1 MGCDLAYY
9 LNHDFSDMTPQGFLR
24 EFKKRIKP
32 LNVIFTGFE
41 GTPYTDIS
49 KACIEDGWMFYCYDE
64 DYETA
69 FIIVHCFNMRLY
81 LNGRPCGWDI
91 TINEKTI
98 ELSVDD
104 DELSFSPNRSW
115 RSFIESYRE
124 NTIPDIEKRINK
136 LLKEIK
142 EFILPV
148 FHSTK
153 MIAIGDQ
160 GDYQEFE
167 LDMENGKTLDEAL
180 QNEKVNKDYN
190 VKICKHGCSEHF
202 TYKDRLELPVWM
214 CEFEELKN
222 IG

>member
-1 MGCDLAYY
+1 MGCDIAYY
-9 LNHDFSDMTPQGFLR
+9 LDHDFSDMTPQGFLR
-24 EFKKRIKP
+24 EFNKRIKP

-69 FIIVHCFNMRLY
+69 FTIGHCFNMRLY

-104 DELSFSPNRSW
+104 DELSFSPNRRW
-115 RSFIESYRE
+115 RSFTESYRE
-124 NTIPDIEKRINK
+124 NTNPDIEKRINK

-167 LDMENGKTLDEAL
+167 LDLENGK
-180 QNEKVNKDYN
+180 N
-190 VKICKHGCSEHF
+190 S
-202 TYKDRLELPVWM
+202 
-214 CEFEELKN
+214 
-222 IG
+222 